1 MPKPNQLVDLFHH
14 RWTVPVLAELHRSA
28 GAKMV
33 SLVNRLGV
41 SRGALRQALSAA
53 IAHGWVMRNP
63 GYGHPLRP
71 EFILTD
77 SGASI
82 APACLELVN
91 LLERRGLKEVMLRKW
106 SAAVLQAVATGRSR
120 FCELAAGLSGISDRA
135 LALTL
140 KQLDA
145 AKLLRRHV
153 RDAFPPATEY
163 VPTAAAR
170 SLVERLGQL

>member
-14 RWTVPVLAELHRSA
+14 RWTVPLLAELHRTA

-71 EFILTD
+71 EFILSD
-77 SGASI
+77 AGARI
-82 APACLELVN
+82 APVCLELVDV
-91 LLERRGLKEVMLRKW
+91 LHRRALEEVMLRKW
-106 SAAVLQAVATGRSR
+106 SAAVLHAVAAGRSR
-120 FCELAAGLSGISDRA
+120 FSELKAALPGISDRA

-140 KQLDA
+140 KQLLA
-145 AKLLRRHV
+145 ARLLRRHV
-153 RDAFPPATEY
+153 LDAFPPATEY
-163 VPTAAAR
+163 VSAAAAR
-170 SLVERLGQL
+170 PLAVILGRL